1 MSRRRRALLPYVGAA
16 LLMAA
21 PAAAQGPPEPPGPYV
36 VDVRIATSGVPQ
48 DAALLVPASTV
59 IVPSRGTGV
68 EAGVHVYAGRL
79 GASYLG
85 FGVAVMHV
93 TGSETGTP
101 ESEVTLRSYSPQLS
115 FNFGTAD
122 GWSYLST
129 GVGVSEL
136 RIDTSGDE
144 GFRGETGRVLTV
156 NAGAGARWFLSRH
169 VGVGF
174 DLRLHRLSASGAVP
188 SNIQFAL
195 SAGLSLR

>member
-1 MSRRRRALLPYVGAA
+1 VSRRRRALLPYVTAA
-16 LLMAA
+16 LLTAT

-48 DAALLVPASTV
+48 DAALLVPAPTV
-59 IVPSRGTGV
+59 IVASRGTGV

-79 GASYLG
+79 GASHLG
-85 FGVAVMHV
+85 FGVTVIHV
-93 TGSETGTP
+93 AGTETGTP
-101 ESEVTLRSYSPQLS
+101 GSEVTLRSYSPQLS

-136 RIDTSGDE
+136 RIDTIGDA

-174 DLRLHRLSASGAVP
+174 DLRLHRLSASDTM
-188 SNIQFAL
+188 SSSLQFAL
-195 SAGLSLR
+195 SAGVSLR